1 MATESKPRG
10 RPRKNPEEV
19 KPKGPNGGAREGAGR
34 PKGSKNIY
42 SYESV
47 KRLQELGFDP
57 IEEMVTQYESLT
69 EMIGQSYSKKDG
81 SPTHVTATLKSIQQK
96 IINDLMQYGY
106 RKMPEKIEQEITD
119 KKPLAVKLTMKKE
132 KADG

>member
-1 MATESKPRG
+1 MA
-10 RPRKNPEEV
+10 N
-19 KPKGPNGGAREGAGR
+19 PNGNGGKREGAGR

-47 KRLQELGFDP
+47 KRLEALGFDP
-57 IEEMVTQYESLT
+57 IEEMVNQYHSLNKMIAES
-69 EMIGQSYSKKDG
+69 YDKKNNK
-81 SPTHVTATLKSIQQK
+81 PTHVTATLKSTQQK

-119 KKPLAVKLTMKKE
+119 KKPLAVKLTMKKGE
-132 KADG
+132 DDGESKS